1 MPATKLWVMKMAEIK
16 LIALTGG
23 PCGGKTAAL
32 TYLQQQ
38 LACCHTEVFP
48 VYEQA
53 TALMQQGI
61 TPETAG
67 VYDFHRRLFGNQL
80 AEEEK
85 ALQQAK
91 NSRAEKALVLCDRGL
106 LDSRAYVSAEDFA
119 RYAALYDLTEAKIRN
134 RYDAVLHL
142 VTAADGAPAH
152 YTLQNND
159 ARGETAAQACA
170 LDQTLLS
177 LWVGT
182 QHLRVIDNHSDF
194 DRKLAR
200 LKQEVLAV
208 LGIPEPLE
216 IERKFLI
223 SRPKPDLLEQL
234 PFCRKIPL
242 AQAYLNTP
250 EEGRFRVRKRGSDEN
265 ALYIKTVKHKISDLR
280 RIEIETPITAEA
292 YAAYLNNRACVE
304 GIIAKDRY
312 CFVWQSQYFE
322 LDIYPFWADR
332 ATLELELTDE
342 REPYTL
348 PDFLTVI
355 RDVSS
360 EKQYRNK
367 YLAAVYKKLFTGF

>member
-1 MPATKLWVMKMAEIK
+1 MAEIK

-23 PCGGKTAAL
+23 PCAGKTAAL
-32 TYLQQQ
+32 AYLQEQ
-38 LACCHTEVFP
+38 LERCHTDVFP
-48 VYEQA
+48 VCEQA

-67 VYDFHRRLFGNQL
+67 AYEFHRRLFGNQL

-119 RYAALYDLTEAKIRN
+119 RYAALFHLTEAKIRN
-134 RYDAVLHL
+134 RYNAVLHL
-142 VTAADGAPAH
+142 VTAADGAPTH
-152 YTLQNND
+152 YTLQNN
-159 ARGETAAQACA
+159 AVRCETVEQACA

-182 QHLRVIDNHSDF
+182 QHLRVIDNRSDF

-216 IERKFLI
+216 IERKFLVA
-223 SRPKPDLLEQL
+223 RPNPDLLRQL
-234 PFCRKIPL
+234 PFCRKIPIT
-242 AQAYLNTP
+242 QAYLNTP
-250 EEGRFRVRKRGSDEN
+250 EEGKFRVRKRGLGEE

-280 RIEIETPITAEA
+280 RIEIETAITAEE

-304 GIIAKDRY
+304 GIIGKDRY

-342 REPYTL
+342 QQPYTL
-348 PDFLTVI
+348 PDFLSVI
-355 RDVSS
+355 RDVSA

-367 YLAAVYKKLFTGF
+367 YLAAVYRKLFTGFK